1 MPSLREL
8 APGLLQLPL
17 DPIQAVN
24 AYVLGDVL
32 IDAGGRL
39 DAKKILK
46 ALDGQALTA
55 HALTH
60 VHPDHQGSS
69 HRVCATLDLPFW
81 VAEPEAAQAASGD
94 CLSLMP
100 DNRIARF
107 SNRFFS
113 GPGHPVARTLTAGDE
128 VGGFTVIDLPGH
140 SPGQIGYWREADRV
154 LVCGDALRNMSFA
167 TGRPGL
173 RLPPDFFSCDMAAVT
188 ATARKIR
195 ELAPE
200 LLASGHGRPLAG
212 GASIAA
218 AIDRVTAAA

>member
-1 MPSLREL
+1 MPKLREL
-8 APGLLQLPL
+8 APGLHQLPL

-24 AYVLGDVL
+24 CYLIDDVL
-32 IDAGGRL
+32 VDAGGKL
-39 DAKKILK
+39 DGKKILK
-46 ALDGQALTA
+46 ALTGHTVTA

-69 HRVCATLDLPFW
+69 HRVCEALDVPFW
-81 VAEPEAAQAASGD
+81 VAASEREQAEAGD

-113 GPGHPVARTLTAGDE
+113 GPGHPVDRALTAGDE
-128 VGGFTVIDLPGH
+128 VGGFTVVDLPGH
-140 SPGQIGYWREADRV
+140 SPGQIGYWRAADRA

-173 RLPPDFFSCDMAAVT
+173 RLPPSFFSCDMAAVRQ
-188 ATARKIR
+188 TARHIA
-195 ELAPE
+195 EMAPA
-200 LLASGHGRPLAG
+200 LLAFGHGRPLVG
-212 GASIAA
+212 EAA
-218 AIDRVTAAA
+218 VARAFKHLLR